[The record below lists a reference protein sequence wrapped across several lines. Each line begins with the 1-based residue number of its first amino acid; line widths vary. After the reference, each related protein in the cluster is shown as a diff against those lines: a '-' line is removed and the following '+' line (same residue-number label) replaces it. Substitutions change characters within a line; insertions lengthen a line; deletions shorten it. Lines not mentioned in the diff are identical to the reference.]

1 MADSTNLLL
10 PYIAASQ
17 AQKHVTH
24 NDALR
29 LLDGI
34 VQLSVLDRDLTAPPG
49 SPVDG
54 VRYLVAAGATGA
66 WAGWDGS
73 IAMRSDGMW
82 YRLLPRPGW
91 FCWVQD
97 EALALVWTGSAWTPW
112 QDAVGLLARSDLV
125 DVTVSGLGFGTGL
138 GVLQQALTGLSGATR
153 DSSVKIPNGSV
164 VFCVTARV
172 RDAISGA
179 TSFNCGTSSEPTKFG
194 SAIGITAG
202 TVNFGAIAP
211 TAFYSETAVRLTAVG
226 GNFSAG
232 AVQIGIHYMRF
243 TAPSP

>member
-17 AQKHVTH
+17 AQKHITH
-24 NDALR
+24 NEALR

-49 SPVDG
+49 SPADG
-54 VRYLVAAGATGA
+54 DRYLVAAGATGA

-73 IAMRSDGMW
+73 IAMRSDGLW

-97 EALALVWTGSAWTPW
+97 ESLAMVWTGSAWVAW
-112 QDAVGLLARSDLV
+112 QDAVGLLARSALV
-125 DVTVSGLGFGTGL
+125 DITVSALGFGTGL
-138 GVLQQALTGLSGATR
+138 GVLQQAITGLSGATR
-153 DSSVKIPNGSV
+153 DSNVKIPDRSI
-164 VFCVTARV
+164 VFGVTSRV

-179 TSFNCGTSSEPTKFG
+179 TSFSCGIAGEPKKFG
-194 SAIGITAG
+194 SGIGVSPG
-202 TVNFGAIAP
+202 TVNFGVIGP
-211 TAFYSETAVRLTAVG
+211 TAFYAETAIRLTSAG
-226 GNFSAG
+226 GNFTAG

-243 TAPSP
+243 TAP